1 MQYFFSENI
10 DVDVK
15 IEVCTTLNI
24 VTESLSDK
32 YLGLPAL
39 VGIDRID
46 CF

>member
-1 MQYFFSENI
+1 
-10 DVDVK
+10 VDVK
-15 IEVCTTLNI
+15 IEVCTALNI